1 MSLERKV
8 ALPVSQGIFN
18 ELQRTS
24 KSKNSVVFKVIQII
38 FNNKMTGSIFQKLVI
53 VLEDLKT
60 AMTRTSLLTS
70 IFYWKWFV
78 VGAHSCR
85 LGKKLVL
92 PIVVLGSPSVGFD

>member
-1 MSLERKV
+1 M

-18 ELQRTS
+18 ELQRTF

-60 AMTRTSLLTS
+60 ANYDHNQFADQHFLLQ
-70 IFYWKWFV
+70 WFV

-85 LGKKLVL
+85 LGKILVL
-92 PIVVLGSPSVGFD
+92 PIVVLGSPSVGFN

>member
-38 FNNKMTGSIFQKLVI
+38 FNKMTGSIFQKLVI

-70 IFYWKWFV
+70 IFYCKWFV

-85 LGKKLVL
+85 LRKKLVL
-92 PIVVLGSPSVGFD
+92 PIVVLGSSSVGFD